1 MVEKLQRDLTLLA
14 SPTASSDVPRR
25 TLGYAYGLG
34 GLLSIIPDRP
44 LYVSYDISAKVLDMA
59 IQVLKRAGEHDLQV
73 AAVEVDVSWTIIASL
88 MTLGPNFVQTYLSQL
103 LVLWRNA
110 LPKPTSKDTTSASG
124 RNPLEWSFLLHV
136 RESALS
142 AILCFLRHNSPVL
155 VSLDV
160 ARRLSSLLNNALQFV
175 AAFLAQTNDEQL
187 DQPVASKQGA
197 GLTLRVR
204 ESLLRRRI
212 YQCFSSIGF
221 AGITEATQSSLLQ
234 STITLFASAEGYAG
248 SPVQAAIVS
257 SSGSFNSIW
266 QSTDGY
272 AYGLTYSETQIEG
285 GEFADKNSDKDVVET
300 YFDELVGFTVA
311 ADFVF
316 NSSDTFQ
323 LARPI
328 LGSCEHDPL
337 ALWES
342 RPSSA
347 HKAWPSPPPPIT
359 SVVDYA
365 IQLFSLLLP
374 TQDQESAARAVKE
387 LVDSTRS
394 PRLDRNAGR
403 RAAVLINANIALRL
417 ALRGATS
424 NVRQGKEALGN
435 PKVTNIL
442 SGFLKVLCLE
452 PIEHI
457 HC

>member
-1 MVEKLQRDLTLLA
+1 MVEKLQRDLALLA
-14 SPTASSDVPRR
+14 SPTAPSDVPLR

-34 GLLSIIPDRP
+34 GLLSIVPDRP

-73 AAVEVDVSWTIIASL
+73 AAVEVEVSWTLIASL

-142 AILCFLRHNSPVL
+142 AILCFLRHNSPIL
-155 VSLDV
+155 VTLDV

-175 AAFLAQTNDEQL
+175 TAFLAQANDEQL
-187 DQPVASKQGA
+187 DQPVASGA

-221 AGITEATQSSLLQ
+221 TGITEATQSSLLQ

-272 AYGLTYSETQIEG
+272 AYGLAFSDTQIEG
-285 GEFADKNSDKDVVET
+285 GEFGGQNNTNKDAIET
-300 YFDELVGFTVA
+300 YFDQLVGPTMA
-311 ADFVF
+311 T
-316 NSSDTFQ
+316 SSSTIDQAYSSWNDQSLDPVNT
-323 LARPI
+323 I
-328 LGSCEHDPL
+328 LLLFGNPVL
-337 ALWES
+337 PALT
-342 RPSSA
+342 RLGRRHLP
-347 HKAWPSPPPPIT
+347 PSPLWSTTRFSYSRCYYRPRT
-359 SVVDYA
+359 R
-365 IQLFSLLLP
+365 SLL
-374 TQDQESAARAVKE
+374 RA
-387 LVDSTRS
+387 
-394 PRLDRNAGR
+394 
-403 RAAVLINANIALRL
+403 
-417 ALRGATS
+417 
-424 NVRQGKEALGN
+424 Q
-435 PKVTNIL
+435 
-442 SGFLKVLCLE
+442 
-452 PIEHI
+452 
-457 HC
+457 